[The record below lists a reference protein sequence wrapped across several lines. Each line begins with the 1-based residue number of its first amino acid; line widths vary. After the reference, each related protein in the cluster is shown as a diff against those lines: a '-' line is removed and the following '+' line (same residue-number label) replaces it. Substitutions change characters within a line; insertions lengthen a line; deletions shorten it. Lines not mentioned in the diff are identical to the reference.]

1 MGAGGPLRVNAGL
14 TLPPDDLQIEFARSG
29 GPGGQNVNKVE
40 TKVVLRFSLPRSRGL
55 EEHHR
60 ERLRSVLAGRITRSG
75 EILVRADR
83 FRDRARNLADA
94 RERLA
99 ALLANALLVP
109 KVRRPSRPSR
119 GAEVR
124 RLESK
129 RRRSVQ
135 KRERGGGYE

>member
-1 MGAGGPLRVNAGL
+1 VNDGL
-14 TLPPDDLQIEFARSG
+14 VLPADDLHVEFARSG

-40 TKVVLRFSLPRSRGL
+40 TKVVLRFSIPRSRAL
-55 EEHHR
+55 EERHR
-60 ERLRSVLAGRITRSG
+60 ERLRSVLASRITTSG

-83 FRDRARNLADA
+83 FRDRARNLEDA

-99 ALLANALLVP
+99 ALLAKALILP

-119 GAEVR
+119 GSVAR

-129 RRRSVQ
+129 HKRSIT